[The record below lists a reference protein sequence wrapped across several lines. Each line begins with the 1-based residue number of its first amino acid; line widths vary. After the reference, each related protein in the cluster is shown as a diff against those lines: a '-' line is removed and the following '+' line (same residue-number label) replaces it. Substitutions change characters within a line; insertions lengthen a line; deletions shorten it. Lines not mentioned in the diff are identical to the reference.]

1 MSRVTFRSTLVPS
14 YEITFGL
21 DLPNTPLA
29 GYFLY
34 ILEDGEDWPYIDL
47 DTRPAFA
54 ENPVSRADILDTLK
68 QHGCPE
74 KYINLVALDLGP
86 AG

>member
-1 MSRVTFRSTLVPS
+1 MSRITFRSTVIPS

-21 DLPNTPLA
+21 DRPNTPLA

-54 ENPVSRADILDTLK
+54 ENPVSRGDILDTLK
-68 QHGCPE
+68 HHGCPE
-74 KYINLVALDLGP
+74 KYIHRVAMDRDP